1 MGAWW
6 WSSARFKS
14 PARGYRG
21 SRGASRSSPRRPP
34 PYAGIAAGRGDRP
47 GSPAKP
53 FPALR
58 SRGPEP
64 AAKQ

>member
-1 MGAWW
+1 MGGWW
-6 WSSARFKS
+6 WSSARFTR
-14 PARGYRG
+14 PARGRG

-34 PYAGIAAGRGDRP
+34 PHAGIAAGRGDRP

-58 SRGPEP
+58 SRGPES